1 MGRKDSEN
9 PIKNDQDLVKEIEE
23 LKRVVKAL
31 LKFVKNYENDSGEE
45 HMPEGI
51 FYEIEFK

>member
-9 PIKNDQDLVKEIEE
+9 PIKDDQNLVKEIEE

-45 HMPEGI
+45 HMPEGV